1 MNHKVNNVQQLYIDS
16 EKLYND
22 CVLKTADTLIDDLS
36 QGINILKGCW
46 EGADAGIQIQN
57 VIEVHNSLV
66 FIRNILA
73 KLARDAS
80 SIASRYREI
89 QNANRANLENLPVIS
104 INEKQIMSEYSDT
117 RDTINITEEANNGK
131 NKIDTANNNIDGFIS
146 EVKRYYNNIIDNWQM
161 GQGREK
167 AVEAFEDF
175 LAKSNNYK
183 NTLSDVSAS
192 ITDAIKNYS
201 F

>member
-117 RDTINITEEANNGK
+117 RDTINITAT
-131 NKIDTANNNIDGFIS
+131 II
-146 EVKRYYNNIIDNWQM
+146 NIIILL
-161 GQGREK
+161 
-167 AVEAFEDF
+167 F
-175 LAKSNNYK
+175 LFFIF
-183 NTLSDVSAS
+183 
-192 ITDAIKNYS
+192 IT
-201 F
+201 